1 MFQRSRKGYVEE
13 QMEGIARVM
22 AKILG
27 FKDAGDIP
35 AAVTEIGE
43 FFNQQCGVSLKLV
56 VALSE
61 DSLPHVFGGT
71 TSLDVARRY
80 TAAVLL
86 DEYAQ
91 LLTEQNMIAGAR
103 ASRIRAALL
112 LDSAMKAEETLRTPD
127 NQNRLER
134 LQVLAGV

>member
-1 MFQRSRKGYVEE
+1 
-13 QMEGIARVM
+13 MEGIARMM

-27 FKDAGDIP
+27 FKEAGDMP
-35 AAVTEIGE
+35 AAITEIGE
-43 FFNQQCGVSLKLV
+43 VFNQQCGVNLKLV

-71 TSLDVARRY
+71 TSLDIARRY

-91 LLTEQNMIAGAR
+91 LLIEQNMVAGAR

-112 LDSAMKAEETLRTPD
+112 LDSAMNAETALRTAD
-127 NQNRLER
+127 NFSRLER
-134 LQVLAGV
+134 LRSQAEM